1 MADYF
6 EPTVVQQII
15 PNADMTPLER
25 LLLTHIFQSERDDDG
40 WYFFAEEC
48 PANVIVV
55 DRESLVAALAE
66 TRDED
71 SSVHAYVAEQFASAA
86 TDDAEVDLDLSGTSW
101 EFMLQDIIKRSG
113 TLAHV
118 TVVSAFT
125 CSKMRPDGFGG
136 MAVLITA
143 DAIRGKSTND
153 ILGEFLDEAE
163 HGSLAAAPGFGDHI
177 LLRLTEQN
185 VRAALPEIIGA
196 DPSLTTVGAEDIADS
211 DIRAACLAVV
221 ERTDLSEERG
231 AAVFNAAIGAIRQ
244 AEQRRATSA

>member
-15 PNADMTPLER
+15 PDADMTPLER
-25 LLLTHIFQSERDDDG
+25 LLLTHIFQSERDG
-40 WYFFAEEC
+40 AGRYFFAEEC

-66 TRDED
+66 TSDDD
-71 SSVHAYVAEQFASAA
+71 SSVHAYVTEQLAA
-86 TDDAEVDLDLSGTSW
+86 AAMDDAEIDLDLSGTSW
-101 EFMLQDIIKRSG
+101 EFMLQDIVKRST

-118 TVVSAFT
+118 TVLSAFT
-125 CSKMRPDGFGG
+125 CSRMRRDGFGG

-143 DAIRGKSTND
+143 KAIHDKSTQD
-153 ILGEFLDEAE
+153 ILSDLLDEAE
-163 HGSLAAAPGFGDHI
+163 HGALGVAPGFGGHI

-196 DPSLTTVGAEDIADS
+196 DPSLTTVTAKDITDADV
-211 DIRAACLAVV
+211 RAACLAVV
-221 ERTDLSEERG
+221 ERTDLTEERG
-231 AAVFNAAIGAIRQ
+231 AAVFNAAIGAIHQ